1 MQDANKKDSEAVN
14 FEDALERLEKIVE
27 AMEEGEISLDD
38 LLSKYEEG
46 NNLLK
51 VCNRR
56 LRDAELKI
64 ELLKKNAE
72 GETTVPLESEPS

>member
-1 MQDANKKDSEAVN
+1 MQDANKKGSETVN
-14 FEDALERLEKIVE
+14 FEDALERLETIVE
-27 AMEEGEISLDD
+27 AMEEGEISLND

-64 ELLKKNAE
+64 ELLKKDSE
-72 GETTVPLESEPS
+72 GQTTVPLESEPS